1 MKKNKKNMNYIKVG
15 NNIILF
21 YKKYNILYIFSNGLE
36 FL

>member
-21 YKKYNILYIFSNGLE
+21 YKKYTILYIFNNELDK
-36 FL
+36 F